1 MIDFVATDFNPL
13 FGVLRQ
19 QILIHYVLLFFI
31 AFAFL

>member
-1 MIDFVATDFNPL
+1 MIDFAATDFNPL

-19 QILIHYVLLFFI
+19 QISIHYVLLFFI